1 MEKVNLKNKIGLFK
15 FLAVFLSLLISF
27 IFLLSQV
34 SCCWS
39 PQMADGIAVTLSE
52 ETEESETTAETTTPT
67 PTSTLKPIVNSVNL
81 LANPGFERG
90 SEDQPEGWATTGW
103 RPGKFLWDSTVARSG
118 RYSVKIDASQA
129 NDLQWIQKV
138 NVLPSSKYRFTAWV
152 QTLGV
157 GHSLEAN
164 DVGANLSVDGVYLW
178 SENLKGTNDWTLL
191 SLDIVTGPR
200 DSALTFA
207 LRLGCYSGT
216 NTGIVWFD
224 DAFLELVED
233 GDDFDF
239 AVFEGQHVTLMLFKS
254 DADIISDIP
263 GWLQKLDMAYELLEE
278 LVGSS
283 PYNGE
288 KITVREVLPC
298 WFGGLAGNPIL
309 INQQVLQIEK
319 FNNPNDLNFGV
330 IHELAHDFDIPPYS
344 EFYIGDGAINA
355 EGWSNLKVVYVADQ
369 MATLF
374 PEATFWGDGSAYR
387 LGETGSIFERK
398 YAQPYLQAGRRDG
411 LQMSHDVLTGLLYS
425 LKRQI
430 GWEPFKATF
439 RDYQTDS
446 VGDSPISSSA
456 DKIRLFVTLL
466 SKNSG
471 VDLAPAFRSWGFDI

>member
-1 MEKVNLKNKIGLFK
+1 
-15 FLAVFLSLLISF
+15 
-27 IFLLSQV
+27 
-34 SCCWS
+34 
-39 PQMADGIAVTLSE
+39 MADGTTATFSE
-52 ETEESETTAETTTPT
+52 ETEESKTTAETTTPT

-81 LANPGFERG
+81 LVNPGFERG
-90 SEDQPEGWATTGW
+90 SENQPEGWATTGW
-103 RPGKFLWDSTVARSG
+103 RPGKFLWDSTVVRSG
-118 RYSVKIDASQA
+118 RYSVKIDAPEA
-129 NDLQWIQKV
+129 NDLQWIQQV
-138 NVLPSSKYRFTAWV
+138 NVLPNSQYRFTAWV
-152 QTLGV
+152 QTLDV
-157 GHSLEAN
+157 GHSLETN
-164 DVGANLSVDGVYLW
+164 DIGANLSVEEAHLW

-200 DSALTFA
+200 DSALNFA
-207 LRLGCYSGT
+207 LRLGGYFGT

-233 GDDFDF
+233 DVY
-239 AVFEGQHVTLMLFKS
+239 AVFEGQHITLMLFKS
-254 DADIISDIP
+254 DADMISDIP
-263 GWLQKLDMAYELLEE
+263 GWLQQLDMAYELLEE

-283 PYNGE
+283 PYNSE

-319 FNNPNDLNFGV
+319 FNSPNDLDFGV

-369 MATLF
+369 MASLF
-374 PEATFWGDGSAYR
+374 PEATFWGNGSAYR

-398 YAQPYLQAGRRDG
+398 YAQPYLQAGRHDG
-411 LQMSHDVLTGLLYS
+411 LQMNNDVLTGLLYS
-425 LKRQI
+425 LERQI

-439 RDYQTDS
+439 RDYQAYI
-446 VGDSPISSSA
+446 VGDSPISSST
-456 DKIRLFVTLL
+456 DKINLFVTLL

-471 VDLAPAFRSWGFDI
+471 IDLAPDFRSWGFDIQ

>member
-1 MEKVNLKNKIGLFK
+1 M
-15 FLAVFLSLLISF
+15 
-27 IFLLSQV
+27 
-34 SCCWS
+34 
-39 PQMADGIAVTLSE
+39 
-52 ETEESETTAETTTPT
+52 
-67 PTSTLKPIVNSVNL
+67 
-81 LANPGFERG
+81 
-90 SEDQPEGWATTGW
+90 
-103 RPGKFLWDSTVARSG
+103 
-118 RYSVKIDASQA
+118 KIDAPEA
-129 NDLQWIQKV
+129 NDLQWIQQV
-138 NVLPSSKYRFTAWV
+138 NVLPNSQYRFTAWV
-152 QTLGV
+152 QTLDV
-157 GHSLEAN
+157 GHSLETN
-164 DVGANLSVDGVYLW
+164 DIGANLSVEEAHLW

-200 DSALTFA
+200 DSALNFA
-207 LRLGCYSGT
+207 LRLGGYFGT

-233 GDDFDF
+233 DVY
-239 AVFEGQHVTLMLFKS
+239 AVFEGQHITLMLFKS
-254 DADIISDIP
+254 DADMISDIP
-263 GWLQKLDMAYELLEE
+263 GWLQQLDMAYELLEE

-319 FNNPNDLNFGV
+319 FNSPNDLDFGV

-369 MATLF
+369 MASLF
-374 PEATFWGDGSAYR
+374 PEATFWGNGSAYR

-398 YAQPYLQAGRRDG
+398 YAQPYLQAGRHDG
-411 LQMSHDVLTGLLYS
+411 LQMNNDVLTGLLYS
-425 LKRQI
+425 LERQI

-439 RDYQTDS
+439 RDYQAYI
-446 VGDSPISSSA
+446 VGDSPISSST
-456 DKIRLFVTLL
+456 DKINLFVTLL

-471 VDLAPAFRSWGFDI
+471 IDLAPDFRSWGFDIQ